1 MELNEKLIQLRKK
14 KGITQAELAEDMQVS
29 RQAVSKW
36 ESGGSIPSIE
46 NLRSLSELYNVHV
59 DYLLKEDGEKEEEEP
74 VLQEPTDN
82 PETSTNSKRNVGLKW
97 CIAALMALVLVV
109 LVGIIIANGNKEHLR
124 LGEAQGEEVVSDRNF
139 SLGW

>member
-1 MELNEKLIQLRKK
+1 MKLNEKLIQLRKK

-46 NLRSLSELYNVHV
+46 NLRGLSELYSVHV
-59 DYLLKEDGEKEEEEP
+59 DYLLKEEEEKP
-74 VLQEPTDN
+74 VFQKSTDI

-97 CIAALMALVLVV
+97 CIAALMALVLAL
-109 LVGIIIANGNKEHLR
+109 LVGIFIANGKEEHLH

>member
-1 MELNEKLIQLRKK
+1 MELNEKLTQLRKK

-36 ESGGSIPSIE
+36 ESGSSIPSIE
-46 NLRSLSELYNVHV
+46 NLRGLSELYSVHV
-59 DYLLKEDGEKEEEEP
+59 DYLLNEEDEEEESI
-74 VLQEPTDN
+74 LQEPTDN
-82 PETSTNSKRNVGLKW
+82 PETSMNSKRNVGLKW

-109 LVGIIIANGNKEHLR
+109 LVGIFIANGKEEHLH
-124 LGEAQGEEVVSDRNF
+124 LEEAQGEEVVSDRNF

>member
-46 NLRSLSELYNVHV
+46 NLRSLSELYSVHV
-59 DYLLKEDGEKEEEEP
+59 DYLLKEEDEEEESF
-74 VLQEPTDN
+74 LQELTDN

>member
-46 NLRSLSELYNVHV
+46 NLRGLSELYSVHV
-59 DYLLKEDGEKEEEEP
+59 DYLLKEEEEKP
-74 VLQEPTDN
+74 VFQKSTDI

-109 LVGIIIANGNKEHLR
+109 LVGI
-124 LGEAQGEEVVSDRNF
+124 F
-139 SLGW
+139 

>member
-46 NLRSLSELYNVHV
+46 NLRSLSELYSVHV
-59 DYLLKEDGEKEEEEP
+59 DYLLKEEDEEEESF
-74 VLQEPTDN
+74 LQELTDN
-82 PETSTNSKRNVGLKW
+82 PET
-97 CIAALMALVLVV
+97 
-109 LVGIIIANGNKEHLR
+109 
-124 LGEAQGEEVVSDRNF
+124 
-139 SLGW
+139 